1 MESVKIKTKL
11 FRDFDLSRAW
21 DNGDLFEV
29 EFIGNK
35 AKVHTNTLFTT
46 NRVSKLSKLTPLGSW
61 TGGGQPGKYMYS
73 LTVNGHRVFMIVNY
87 KIPV

>member
-11 FRDFDLSRAW
+11 FRDYNLSHVW

-29 EFIGNK
+29 EFIGDK

-46 NRVSKLSKLTPLGSW
+46 NRVSKLSKLTPHGSW
-61 TGGGQPGKYMYS
+61 TGGGKPGKYMYS
-73 LTVNGHRVFMIVNY
+73 LTVNGQKVFMIVEY